1 MTASGHKQTTP
12 MWLDRDPQQRSCGLG
27 QWSTLK
33 ATRQIAAVDPV
44 PPVGFGAIERA
55 IGFRQQKIQIAGV
68 AIRRCDANAHRHGE
82 RATCSSMCSHLECL
96 ANSVCNPHG
105 LLVRDAW
112 EQASKFLAAHPSKQ
126 IRGS

>member
-1 MTASGHKQTTP
+1 MR
-12 MWLDRDPQQRSCGLG
+12 LDRGP
-27 QWSTLK
+27 
-33 ATRQIAAVDPV
+33 ATAIMRFGTVVHPESPIAAFDPV

-68 AIRRCDANAHRHGE
+68 AVRRCDANARRHGE
-82 RATCSSMCSHLECL
+82 RAACSSMRSGLECL

-112 EQASKFLAAHPSKQ
+112 EQASKFLAACSPSGPTGQ
-126 IRGS
+126 FELIA